1 MLLRV
6 SLISL
11 FSTMSS
17 WIWMLTQIKLIPRN
31 RILTANPY
39 WPFTPKHWYQYSPYH
54 SLYISYGAD
63 KENLFC
69 NHEFLQ
75 LVIIFFILLTLM
87 FDSGVMLWGEIKC
100 WSLLRVKGL
109 MEHSA
114 TVYKHIEKAPL
125 CSFPQEWSRH
135 YKLHVHFLLV
145 WKKTYIRLHK
155 DIPFLFLHN
164 LWWAFY
170 TFLPHFCQKESEKST
185 HCKIR
190 KKKCAENFHNHV
202 ENYT

>member
-17 WIWMLTQIKLIPRN
+17 WIWMLTQI
-31 RILTANPY
+31 ILVFNC
-39 WPFTPKHWYQYSPYH
+39 KS
-54 SLYISYGAD
+54 
-63 KENLFC
+63 
-69 NHEFLQ
+69 
-75 LVIIFFILLTLM
+75 LLTLYTQTLVSIFSIPFSIHFLM
-87 FDSGVMLWGEIKC
+87 WGEIRC
-100 WSLLRVKGL
+100 ESLLGVKGL
-109 MEHSA
+109 MEYSA

-145 WKKTYIRLHK
+145 WKKTYIRLRK

-190 KKKCAENFHNHV
+190 KNKCAENFHNHV

>member
-1 MLLRV
+1 MPLRV

-17 WIWMLTQIKLIPRN
+17 WIWMLTQIILVFNCKSLLTLYTQTLVSIFSIPFSIHFLRC
-31 RILTANPY
+31 
-39 WPFTPKHWYQYSPYH
+39 WQ
-54 SLYISYGAD
+54 G
-63 KENLFC
+63 
-69 NHEFLQ
+69 EFVLQ
-75 LVIIFFILLTLM
+75 SWVSSVGDYFFILLTLM
-87 FDSGVMLWGEIKC
+87 FDSGVMLWGEIRC
-100 WSLLRVKGL
+100 LSLLGVKGL

-145 WKKTYIRLHK
+145 WKKTYIRLRK

-170 TFLPHFCQKESEKST
+170 TFLPHFFQKESEKST

-190 KKKCAENFHNHV
+190 KNKCAENFHNHV

>member
-17 WIWMLTQIKLIPRN
+17 WIWMLTQI
-31 RILTANPY
+31 ILVFNCKSLLTLY
-39 WPFTPKHWYQYSPYH
+39 TQTLVSTFSKPFSIHFLRCWQGEFVLQSWVSSVGDYFLYSPY
-54 SLYISYGAD
+54 LNVWFRGD
-63 KENLFC
+63 VVRRCL
-69 NHEFLQ
+69 
-75 LVIIFFILLTLM
+75 
-87 FDSGVMLWGEIKC
+87 
-100 WSLLRVKGL
+100 SLLGVKGL
-109 MEHSA
+109 MEYSA

-145 WKKTYIRLHK
+145 WKKTYIRLRK

-190 KKKCAENFHNHV
+190 KNKCAENFHNHV